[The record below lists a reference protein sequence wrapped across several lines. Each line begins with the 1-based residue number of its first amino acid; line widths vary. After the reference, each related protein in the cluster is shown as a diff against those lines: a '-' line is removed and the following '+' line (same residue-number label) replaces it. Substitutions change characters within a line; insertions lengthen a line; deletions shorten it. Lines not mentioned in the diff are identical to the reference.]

1 MTLKALITKYKTV
14 LKYVGFCETC
24 TMTRHEI
31 YKFLARLIAELEDV
45 QEVESRGAG
54 TPTSEG

>member
-1 MTLKALITKYKTV
+1 MTLQELITKYKTV
-14 LKYVGFCETC
+14 LKYVDFCETC

-31 YKFLARLIAELEDV
+31 HRFLERLIAELEDV
-45 QEVESRGAG
+45 QEAESRGTG